1 MKPKIISINYPDP
14 RCPKLNGCN
23 CGGPSTDI
31 PEEYLYEEDI
41 KRIKEWKETKKQRE
55 IEKKQK
61 LEQVKYNPDPKYP
74 WGCSPPYPAY
84 IEPQINCLCAQ
95 PTYIRDKRYEKKEIN
110 NSTFAPSITPV
121 FAPGIAPVFS
131 PGITPVFAPG
141 IVPSFAPG
149 IVPSFA
155 PGITPV
161 YIPSTTPR
169 PEGLTE
175 ESFLSFWTKYE
186 YLILGGLALIT
197 IIIMI
202 IMFKKFD

>member
-1 MKPKIISINYPDP
+1 MKPEIISINYPDP
-14 RCPKLNGCN
+14 RCPRVGGCD
-23 CGGPSTDI
+23 CGGYSTNI

-41 KRIKEWKETKKQRE
+41 KKIKESKEFRKQRE
-55 IEKKQK
+55 LKNQQTRE
-61 LEQVKYNPDPKYP
+61 EVKNNPDPKYP
-74 WGCSPPYPAY
+74 WGCSPPHPAY
-84 IEPQINCLCAQ
+84 REPQINCRCAQ

-110 NSTFAPSITPV
+110 NST

>member
-1 MKPKIISINYPDP
+1 MKPEIISINYPDP

-74 WGCSPPYPAY
+74 WGCSPPYPTY
-84 IEPQINCLCAQ
+84 REPQIDCRCAQ
-95 PTYIRDKRYEKKEIN
+95 PTYIRDKRYEKN
-110 NSTFAPSITPV
+110 NDLVFTPSISPRPERLTDPEGSRAFTPSITP
-121 FAPGIAPVFS
+121 ILS
-131 PGITPVFAPG
+131 PSV
-141 IVPSFAPG
+141 
-149 IVPSFA
+149 
-155 PGITPV
+155 
-161 YIPSTTPR
+161 TPR
-169 PEGLTE
+169 PEGLTDPSGSRTFTPGISPLY
-175 ESFLSFWTKYE
+175 SFFVKNE
-186 YLILGGLALIT
+186 NLILGGLALIT

-202 IMFKKFD
+202 IMFNKFD

>member
-23 CGGPSTDI
+23 CGGPRTDI

-61 LEQVKYNPDPKYP
+61 LEQVKNNPDPKYP
-74 WGCSPPYPAY
+74 WGCSPPHPAY
-84 IEPQINCLCAQ
+84 REPQIDCRCAQ

-110 NSTFAPSITPV
+110 NSKFA
-121 FAPGIAPVFS
+121 

-141 IVPSFAPG
+141 ITPVFAPG
-149 IVPSFA
+149 ITPVFAPDITPVFA

-161 YIPSTTPR
+161 YTPSITPR

-175 ESFLSFWTKYE
+175 NPALSFWTKYE